1 MELAVFIIALTLACI
16 AGFEFFYLMYQDAV
30 NRQQKRRIRQLE
42 RRLVELAR
50 QLEDTE
56 ALLEETQEEPE
67 AELWPEVIDD
77 DSIR

>member
-42 RRLVELAR
+42 RKLIEVTRELESVEAMLA
-50 QLEDTE
+50 
-56 ALLEETQEEPE
+56 ETPEPDE
-67 AELWPEVIDD
+67 ELWPEVIDD
-77 DSIR
+77 DSLRS

>member
-42 RRLVELAR
+42 RKLIEVTRELESVEAMLA
-50 QLEDTE
+50 
-56 ALLEETQEEPE
+56 ETPEPE
-67 AELWPEVIDD
+67 EEAWPEVIDD
-77 DSIR
+77 DSVR

>member
-30 NRQQKRRIRQLE
+30 NRQQTRRIRQLE
-42 RRLVELAR
+42 RKLIEVTRELAGA
-50 QLEDTE
+50 E
-56 ALLEETQEEPE
+56 AMLEERQAQE

-77 DSIR
+77 DSVR

>member
-42 RRLVELAR
+42 RKLIEVTRELENVEAMLA
-50 QLEDTE
+50 EVP
-56 ALLEETQEEPE
+56 EPDE
-67 AELWPEVIDD
+67 ELWPEVIDD
-77 DSIR
+77 DSLRS